1 MEFAENILHLVVQ
14 WSILLFEAIS
24 AVILIIA
31 AVYAAINYF
40 TRKPHTVLN
49 FAKKLNVVLS
59 FKLAAEIMRLTITRS
74 FSEIAI
80 VGCIIAIHGAISFL
94 IHWEIKR
101 EEEIRAADT
110 DYNDLEDDIN
120 L

>member
-1 MEFAENILHLVVQ
+1 MGFAENILYLTVE

-31 AVYAAINYF
+31 AVSAAVNYF
-40 TRKPHTVLN
+40 THKPHTVLT

-59 FKLAAEIMRLTITRS
+59 FKLAAEIMRLTITRT

-101 EEEIRAADT
+101 EEESRSVDNN
-110 DYNDLEDDIN
+110 YQDLEDDIN

>member
-1 MEFAENILHLVVQ
+1 MEFAENILHQ
-14 WSILLFEAIS
+14 AARWSILLFEAIA
-24 AVILIIA
+24 AVILVIA
-31 AVYAAINYF
+31 AVKAAINYF
-40 TRKPHTVLN
+40 TRKPHTVLT

-59 FKLAAEIMRLTITRS
+59 FKLAAEIMRLTYTRA

-101 EEEIRAADT
+101 EEETRAT
-110 DYNDLEDDIN
+110 GVEYHDLEDDIN

>member
-1 MEFAENILHLVVQ
+1 MEFAEHILHLVVQ
-14 WSILLFEAIS
+14 WSILLFEFNS

-31 AVYAAINYF
+31 AVGAAINYF
-40 TRKPHTVLN
+40 THKPHTVLTC
-49 FAKKLNVVLS
+49 AKKLNVGLS
-59 FKLAAEIMRLTITRS
+59 FKRAAEIMRLTVTRT

-94 IHWEIKR
+94 IHWEIKH
-101 EEEIRAADT
+101 EEESRASDT
-110 DYNDLEDDIN
+110 NYHDLEDDIN

>member
-1 MEFAENILHLVVQ
+1 MEFAEYILHQAAQ
-14 WSILLFEAIS
+14 WSIILFES
-24 AVILIIA
+24 IA
-31 AVYAAINYF
+31 AVVLVMAAVKAAINYF
-40 TRKPHTVLN
+40 THKPHTVVT

-59 FKLAAEIMRLTITRS
+59 FKLAAEIMRLTIIRS

-101 EEEIRAADT
+101 EDETRAAGA
-110 DYNDLEDDIN
+110 DYCDLEDDIN